1 MSDPLSG
8 LVADT
13 LGLSVD
19 EITDSIGL
27 GNGGWTS
34 LQHLRIVAAVE
45 DTFAVT
51 FTPRQIRQ
59 ITSLGRLRELLQDR
73 GTPM

>member
-1 MSDPLSG
+1 VSDLLSR

-13 LGLSVD
+13 LHLSVD
-19 EITDSIGL
+19 EITDTL
-27 GNGGWTS
+27 GPGNGWTS

-51 FTPRQIRQ
+51 FTPRQVRQ
-59 ITSLGRLRELLQDR
+59 ISSLGRLRELLHDR
-73 GTPM
+73 GEPT